1 MSDYYEMKL
10 ADLEDELVECRK
22 NMSVKC
28 KECGGETKDNRVWG
42 VYEDDYGTEA
52 RETLKK
58 VGELN
63 NTHKEQ
69 SNK

>member
-1 MSDYYEMKL
+1 MKWISINEEENKL
-10 ADLEDELVECRK
+10 LRDGLGFYAE
-22 NMSVKC
+22 N
-28 KECGGETKDNRVWG
+28 KDNRVWG

-52 RETLKK
+52 RETLKR